1 LISSFVNA
9 DRERQE
15 KAYLKLQESCDECR
29 FLWMSFMAE
38 RTPDGM
44 EGKEV
49 S

>member
-1 LISSFVNA
+1 MEI
-9 DRERQE
+9 QG
-15 KAYLKLQESCDECR
+15 KAYLKIQESCVESR